1 MPLKARI
8 YICSLLAAGVASLYY
23 ARLSMRLD
31 HPVLFCVLLGL
42 ATVGAGCKISLPGM
56 QGTLS
61 VAYLF
66 KLLALVELGPAQ
78 SLVIGVA
85 ASIVQAYWRARK
97 PPTAVQVCFN
107 AASISVSVALAG
119 WVYQA
124 FPPHGWPAGIRLWI
138 AATIL
143 FGVNTGSVSLVI
155 ALTENKSPARVW
167 IDGYLWS
174 FPYYLACASVVVVIE
189 MIKSTAALAAV
200 LLWFPVAF
208 AVYYSFRIYEGR
220 LSDAKKHTEMLAAMH
235 LQTVKALE
243 EGKAK
248 AEDSSRMKSEFL
260 ANMSHEIRTPMNGIM
275 GMTELVLD
283 SDLDAEQRESL
294 EMVKTSADALLI
306 LLNDILDFSR
316 IEAGK
321 LELDPRPCQLAQV
334 VADAL
339 KLQAQKAH
347 EKGLKLRIEV
357 AKGVPEIAVADS
369 SRIRQVLI
377 NLVGN
382 ALKFTHA
389 GHIEVK
395 LAVQETK
402 EDRVTLLFSVADTG
416 IGIRSD
422 VREKIFNAFTQ
433 ADGSVTRRYG
443 GTGLGLTISAQL
455 IQLMGGRIWLESELG
470 RGTTF
475 FFTLEAEVPSMEEPL
490 VSLAGLEPAISIH

>member
-8 YICSLLAAGVASLYY
+8 FIFSVVAAGAASLYH

-42 ATVGAGCKISLPGM
+42 AVVGAGCKISLPGM

-66 KLLALVELGPAQ
+66 KLVALVELGPSQ
-78 SLVIGVA
+78 CLVIGVA
-85 ASIVQAYWRARK
+85 ASVVQLYWHAVK
-97 PPTAVQVCFN
+97 PPRAVQVCFN
-107 AASISVSVALAG
+107 AASIAVAVALAG
-119 WVYQA
+119 WAYQTV
-124 FPPHGWPAGIRLWI
+124 PPDGWPAGIRLWV

-143 FGVNTGSVSLVI
+143 FGVNTGSVALVI

-174 FPYYLACASVVVVIE
+174 FPYYLACASLVVVID
-189 MIKSTAALAAV
+189 MYRFANV
-200 LLWFPVAF
+200 LLGFPVAF
-208 AVYYSFRIYEGR
+208 AVYYSFRIYRGR
-220 LSDAKKHTEMLAAMH
+220 LSDSKNHSEMVAAMH
-235 LQTVKALE
+235 LQTIKALE
-243 EGKAK
+243 QGKAK

-283 SDLDAEQRESL
+283 SDLDAEQRECL

-321 LELDPRPCQLAQV
+321 LEIDPQPCHLVQV
-334 VADAL
+334 VTDAL
-339 KLQAQKAH
+339 KVQAQKAR
-347 EKGLKLRIEV
+347 EKGLQLRVEISD
-357 AKGVPEIAVADS
+357 GVPEIVVADS
-369 SRIRQVLI
+369 SRIRQVMI
-377 NLVGN
+377 NLLGN

-395 LAVQETK
+395 LAVQESR

-416 IGIRSD
+416 IGIRSE
-422 VREKIFNAFTQ
+422 VRETIFSAFTQ

-475 FFTLEAEVPSMEEPL
+475 FFTLEANALSVETFSQEAEHVTL
-490 VSLAGLEPAISIH
+490 